1 MRADMVGGSEWRR
14 RMLPGQLVDAECVP
28 EVDRRDEP
36 GMRIDPMELTS
47 FDQEEE
53 DGGVILRAADK
64 FVPGG
69 VRNVHAVA
77 GLEAVARGRLPT
89 LAGEP
94 QPGPVPGSVA
104 LGCLHEIFEHQA
116 DRDPSRRAL
125 ECSDRVWS
133 YGAVE
138 AEANRLAGHL
148 RHLGVGPGNIVG
160 ISLERSEWPIITILA
175 VLKAGAAYVPV
186 EPSLPD
192 ARLRY
197 IAETANVTVVVTQAA
212 SADRLSKIC
221 RGALVIIEDY
231 RCGARGL
238 SHRRLTCAAVGVKPT
253 DPCYV
258 LFTSGT
264 TGRPKGVVTEHRNVV
279 HFVGAFNDVCCTT
292 ERDRVFQGFS
302 LGFDG
307 SVEEMWMAF
316 SNGATLICG
325 DNTTPRFGADLAAFL
340 KDRAITFLS
349 TVPTLLSTLPPDVP
363 SLRQLV
369 VSGEACPVDL
379 VNRWSRRVSAMLNVY
394 GPTESTVNT
403 TAAVLREGKPVTI
416 GWPLRGY
423 EVHILDDELQPV
435 HRGQKGELFIGGPGL
450 AREYINQPDLTAR
463 SFIEWAPPAAP
474 TTESCRETK
483 RLYKT
488 GDLVRQKYDGE
499 LEFLGRIDH
508 QVKIRGHRIELAE
521 IESVLMEHPEIA
533 AAVVRVHGHAGVE
546 SLAAYVLLTPGASS
560 IDRPAI
566 LRTLRDKL
574 PAYMIPT
581 HLDALQQF
589 PTLASGKVDRSKL
602 PEPKQALVAD
612 ADRPQEDMTLLEA
625 RVAAVVVKSFR
636 LPRVGLDQDFFSELG
651 GHSLLVAQLVNA
663 LRSELRLSVPI
674 RDVYANPT
682 VRRLA
687 AFIDH
692 RGLADVA
699 DPPRSKQ
706 SQDAV
711 SSIGFPKRPPST
723 TLVQVLYL
731 MSVIPIL
738 ALPLLYL
745 TPLAID
751 ALQFRAS
758 VLELAITGLGVAL
771 AAWAAL
777 ILIAVIA
784 KWAIIGRYRPGRY
797 PLWGRYYIRWWVVS
811 RLQHLSQISAFDGTP
826 LAPAIWRAM
835 GAKVGAGCV
844 LNAGLVYAWDC
855 IRVGD
860 DVSIGADTHL
870 PGLRI
875 EDGQLIIGGVQ
886 IGNRCFVG
894 SHSVLGLNV
903 TMEDDSCLDD
913 QSMLPDGNTVP
924 IGASYRGSPA
934 RAGEIAVP
942 EGAPERSSVPWLLV
956 FCAFQLACGL
966 AAALVLLLPPAV
978 AVWLGAIL
986 LLHYPVGVFLPAF
999 ALLVPMS
1006 IIAFALWG
1014 ALFKKLV
1021 NPRPQPGVYRMHSFA
1036 YLRYWLS
1043 DHVVMQ
1049 LLRVVGLPLF
1059 TTIYLPSWMR
1069 LLGARLGRNTE
1080 MSTVWRLNPDMVT
1093 AGDGVFFA
1101 DGCMIAG
1108 ARTHLGRF
1116 ELAPT
1121 RIGDRTFIGNSAILP
1136 AGVNL
1141 GSRSLLGVLSAPPR
1155 SRGDISG
1162 DTDWLGSPAF
1172 QLPNREKITGFD
1184 PSTTFNPTVWLYLQ
1198 RALIDGL
1205 RVVLPGYVL
1214 GAIGALALLVIPA
1227 VYEQYGIWRVHTA
1240 IALLA
1245 WTGILIVLASVIGLK
1260 WVLMGRYRPVV
1271 VPLWSRYVWWN
1282 ELINGLYESLMA
1294 PLISNLFGTPF
1305 ASVLLRMLG
1314 CKIGRYCYIE
1324 TNLFSEFDLVKIG
1337 DHVAL
1342 NAGAVLQNHLFE
1354 DRVMKSEALKVG
1366 DGCTVGNASVVLYST
1381 VMERGAV
1388 LGPLSLLMKGETM
1401 PEGFRGHGIPL
1412 SQVI

>member
-1 MRADMVGGSEWRR
+1 
-14 RMLPGQLVDAECVP
+14 
-28 EVDRRDEP
+28 
-36 GMRIDPMELTS
+36 
-47 FDQEEE
+47 
-53 DGGVILRAADK
+53 
-64 FVPGG
+64 
-69 VRNVHAVA
+69 
-77 GLEAVARGRLPT
+77 
-89 LAGEP
+89 
-94 QPGPVPGSVA
+94 
-104 LGCLHEIFEHQA
+104 
-116 DRDPSRRAL
+116 
-125 ECSDRVWS
+125 
-133 YGAVE
+133 
-138 AEANRLAGHL
+138 
-148 RHLGVGPGNIVG
+148 VGPGSFIG

-192 ARLRY
+192 DRLRY
-197 IAETANVTVVVTQAA
+197 IVETANLAVVVTQAA
-212 SADRLSKIC
+212 SANRMRKIC

-231 RCGARGL
+231 RCGARAL
-238 SHRRLTCAAVGVKPT
+238 AHSRLTLGEVGVKPN

-292 ERDRVFQGFS
+292 ERDRIFQGFS

-325 DNTTPRFGADLAAFL
+325 DSTTPRFGADLTAFL

-349 TVPTLLSTLPPDVP
+349 TVPTLLSTLARDVP
-363 SLRQLV
+363 SLKQLV

-379 VNRWSRRVSAMLNVY
+379 VNRWSRHVSAMLNVY

-403 TAAVLREGKPVTI
+403 TAAVLREGVPVTI
-416 GWPLRGY
+416 GRPLRGY
-423 EVHILDDELQPV
+423 EVLILDEKLEPV
-435 HRGQKGELFIGGPGL
+435 HSGEKGELFIGGLGL

-463 SFIEWAPPAAP
+463 SFIEWPPQLVSTA
-474 TTESCRETK
+474 ESCREVK
-483 RLYKT
+483 RLYRT
-488 GDLVRQKYDGE
+488 GDLVRQNDGGD

-508 QVKIRGHRIELAE
+508 QVKLRGHRIELAE
-521 IESVLMEHPEIA
+521 IESVLVEHPQIA
-533 AAVVRVHGHAGVE
+533 GAVVRVHEHGGVE
-546 SLAAYVLLTPGASS
+546 SLAAYVLLADGANGV
-560 IDRPAI
+560 DRSAI

-574 PAYMIPT
+574 PAYMVPSD
-581 HLDALQQF
+581 LDVLQHF
-589 PTLASGKVDRSKL
+589 PTLSSGKVDRSKL
-602 PEPKQALVAD
+602 PEPGQALVAD
-612 ADRPQEDMTLLEA
+612 ANRPQEDMTLFEA
-625 RVAAVVVKSFR
+625 RIAAIVVKIFR
-636 LPRVGLDQDFFSELG
+636 LPQVGLDQDLFLELG
-651 GHSLLVAQLVNA
+651 GHSLLAAQLVNA
-663 LRSELRLSVPI
+663 LRREMSLSVPI
-674 RDVYANPT
+674 REVYANPT
-682 VRRLA
+682 IRRLA
-687 AFIDH
+687 AFIDR

-699 DPPRSKQ
+699 DPRRSRQ
-706 SQDAV
+706 SQDANAPV
-711 SSIGFPKRPPST
+711 GARKRPWCT
-723 TLVQVLYL
+723 TLVQVIYL
-731 MSVIPIL
+731 LSVIPIL

-751 ALQFRAS
+751 ALHFRAS
-758 VLELAITGLGVAL
+758 VLKLAITGLGVAL

-777 ILIAVIA
+777 IIIALIA

-797 PLWGRYYIRWWVVS
+797 PLWGSYYIRWWVVS
-811 RLQHLSQISAFDGTP
+811 RLQHLSQLHAFDGTP

-835 GAKVGAGCV
+835 GAEVGSGCV
-844 LNAGLVYAWDC
+844 INAGLVYAWDC

-860 DVSIGADTHL
+860 DVSIGPDTHL

-875 EDGQLIIGGVQ
+875 EDGYLIIGKVE
-886 IGNRCFVG
+886 IGNRCFIG

-903 TMEDDSCLDD
+903 TMQDGSCLDD
-913 QSMLPDGNTVP
+913 QSMLPDGSAVP

-934 RAGEIAVP
+934 RAQQIAVP
-942 EGAPERSSVPWLLV
+942 EGAPERSSVRWLFV

-966 AAALVLLLPPAV
+966 AVALLILSPPAV

-986 LLHYPVGVFLPAF
+986 LLHYPAAVSLPAF
-999 ALLVPMS
+999 VFIVPLCNF
-1006 IIAFALWG
+1006 AFALWS
-1014 ALFKKLV
+1014 ALCKRIV
-1021 NPRPQPGVYRMHSFA
+1021 NPAPRPGRYRVYSFA

-1043 DHVVMQ
+1043 DHVVLQ
-1049 LLRVVGLPLF
+1049 ILRTVGLPIF
-1059 TTIYLPSWMR
+1059 TTLYFPSWMR

-1080 MSTVWRLNPDMVT
+1080 MSTVWRINPDMVT

-1108 ARTHLGRF
+1108 ARMHLGHF
-1116 ELAPT
+1116 EFAPT

-1141 GSRSLLGVLSAPPR
+1141 GSRCLLGVLSAPPR
-1155 SRGDISG
+1155 PRSDIPD

-1172 QLPNREKITGFD
+1172 QLPNREKLTGFD
-1184 PSTTFNPTVWLYLQ
+1184 PTTTFSPTVQLYLQ

-1214 GAIGALALLVIPA
+1214 ATIGALTLLVVPA
-1227 VYEQYGIWRVHTA
+1227 VYTQYGIWGVHTA

-1245 WTGILIVLASVIGLK
+1245 WAGLFIILASVIGLK
-1260 WVLMGRYRPVV
+1260 WLLMGRYRPVV

-1305 ASVLLRMLG
+1305 AEILLRMLG

-1324 TNLFSEFDLVKIG
+1324 TNLFSEFDLVTIG
-1337 DHVAL
+1337 DRVAL
-1342 NAGAVLQNHLFE
+1342 NAGVVLQNHLFE
-1354 DRVMKSEALKVG
+1354 DRVMKSETLKIG

-1381 VMERGAV
+1381 VMERGSV

-1412 SQVI
+1412 SQVVRP